1 MGQLGGQ
8 REAVL
13 AALLEPSGSGAP
25 GWHAPKG
32 PRPQPAG
39 PPAGQEGAVLT
50 VGERLALG
58 PRECYHN
65 SDDNLTQRSF
75 SKSVLEVHPF

>member
-13 AALLEPSGSGAP
+13 AALLEPLGSGAL

-32 PRPQPAG
+32 PG
-39 PPAGQEGAVLT
+39 PSPLVLLQGRKELSFT